1 MSAYTSAILRYGVI
15 APIAVN
21 SLLLG
26 LAVFGNTRLTQT
38 ISRKEAAYREYKA
51 QEAEAERTDA
61 ALEPRR
67 APFEDQKLL
76 LKLDT
81 AQVYPEV
88 VDTQMRKY
96 KSVEI
101 ERNSLLFPTERGP
114 LNRTVAT
121 RGVRVRTTWEGGYG
135 PMQEILLQLE
145 SVLPQAN
152 LEDLKITRKSGLLPG
167 QPQRLAFEMTHI
179 CWSAAHEEGG
189 P

>member
-67 APFEDQKLL
+67 APFEDQKKLL
-76 LKLDT
+76 QLDPAIVYPQVLDT
-81 AQVYPEV
+81 QIP
-88 VDTQMRKY
+88 KY
-96 KSVEI
+96 KPLEI

-121 RGVRVRTTWEGGYG
+121 TAVRVRTTWEGGYG
-135 PMQEILLQLE
+135 PMQELLLQLE
-145 SVLPQAN
+145 SVLPQTD
-152 LEDLKITRKSGLLPG
+152 LEDLKISRKSGLLPG
-167 QPQRLAFEMTHI
+167 QPQRLAFELTHV
-179 CWSAAHEEGG
+179 CWSAPHEEGG
-189 P
+189 S